1 MMGRFCFNFKTQIL
15 IYSIVFILKEKN
27 YALSKDLILIES
39 FDWERV
45 EIIKRS
51 NKWKKS
57 TFNELNQRSEIL
69 LFY

>member
-1 MMGRFCFNFKTQIL
+1 MVGKFYFNFKTLIL

>member
-45 EIIKRS
+45 GIIKRS

>member
-1 MMGRFCFNFKTQIL
+1 MVGRFCFNFKTQIL

-51 NKWKKS
+51 NKWK
-57 TFNELNQRSEIL
+57 NQL
-69 LFY
+69 LMS